1 MEGDGKRGKRVGG
14 WKGAGTGKVMLATE
28 AKSQSEPLTTIY
40 VTEEMTTSF
49 LQFLEYSWSLAEKV
63 LWSPP
68 AGLK

>member
-1 MEGDGKRGKRVGG
+1 MEGDGKRGRRVGGG

-49 LQFLEYSWSLAEKV
+49 LQFLE
-63 LWSPP
+63 
-68 AGLK
+68 

>member
-1 MEGDGKRGKRVGG
+1 MTLEGDGKRGKRVGG

-49 LQFLEYSWSLAEKV
+49 LQFLE
-63 LWSPP
+63 
-68 AGLK
+68 

>member
-1 MEGDGKRGKRVGG
+1 MEREGGEWGG

-49 LQFLEYSWSLAEKV
+49 LQFLE
-63 LWSPP
+63 
-68 AGLK
+68 